1 MKKNYILFLSL
12 LVLGLFGKSNAASV
26 KTITNNFGS
35 YLATCMSENGKW
47 IAGSGFLWNV
57 ESGEVIELLD
67 EAGNPA
73 GVNAVMNDGTV
84 VGKGV
89 KKLDGEWDMLGQEN
103 PDDFGVWGATPDGS
117 VLVGYVGG
125 WDYKPCA
132 WRNGELIMLPIPT
145 SEVDVLAG
153 LLDDHG
159 RALYVSND
167 GNVILGDM
175 TYGQNLSVLWIWNGT
190 EYVGDFIEREK
201 LEADEIWDMLP
212 GGVSANGKWIS
223 CTKKDAGWDSLYEA
237 YRYNVETKE
246 VQSASLPDVGFEA
259 AGIADDGTLV
269 GYTEANM
276 IGRVGYIWAAG
287 SDALQLLSECSG
299 LKIVEEYDAMNNSPL
314 VISADGRKI
323 VGFGMRTVGEEA
335 VTESYLIDLDGEGAV
350 EKVSDGKAPKLFSVA
365 GNEVVALSKLD
376 KLTVFAVSGKVV
388 LEVADV
394 EGAVALDMEK
404 GVYVVKAVVGNQA
417 AVAKVV
423 VK

>member
-26 KTITNNFGS
+26 KTITDDFGS
-35 YLATCMSENGKW
+35 YKATCMSENGKW

-57 ESGEVIELLD
+57 ESGEVIKLLN
-67 EAGNPA
+67 EAGEPVM
-73 GVNAVMNDGTV
+73 VNGVMNDGTV
-84 VGKGV
+84 VGTGV
-89 KKLDGEWDMLGQEN
+89 KQLDGEWDMLGQEN
-103 PDDFGVWGATPDGS
+103 PEDFGVWGTTPDGS

-145 SEVDVLAG
+145 SDVEVLASF
-153 LLDDHG
+153 LDGHG

-167 GNVILGDM
+167 GNVILGDV
-175 TYGQNLSVLWIWNGT
+175 TYGQNFSALWIWNGT

-223 CTKKDAGWDSLYEA
+223 CTKGDAGFDSLREA

-246 VQSASLPDVGFEA
+246 VQIVSLPDVGFKA
-259 AGIADDGTLV
+259 AAIADDGTLV
-269 GYTEANM
+269 GYTDAVM

-323 VGFGMRTVGEEA
+323 VGFGMRAVGEEA
-335 VTESYLIDLDGEGAV
+335 VTESYLVDLDGEGAV

>member
-1 MKKNYILFLSL
+1 MY
-12 LVLGLFGKSNAASV
+12 
-26 KTITNNFGS
+26 
-35 YLATCMSENGKW
+35 
-47 IAGSGFLWNV
+47 
-57 ESGEVIELLD
+57 
-67 EAGNPA
+67 
-73 GVNAVMNDGTV
+73 
-84 VGKGV
+84 
-89 KKLDGEWDMLGQEN
+89 
-103 PDDFGVWGATPDGS
+103 
-117 VLVGYVGG
+117 
-125 WDYKPCA
+125 
-132 WRNGELIMLPIPT
+132 
-145 SEVDVLAG
+145 
-153 LLDDHG
+153 
-159 RALYVSND
+159 
-167 GNVILGDM
+167 
-175 TYGQNLSVLWIWNGT
+175 
-190 EYVGDFIEREK
+190 
-201 LEADEIWDMLP
+201 
-212 GGVSANGKWIS
+212 
-223 CTKKDAGWDSLYEA
+223 KKDAGWDSLYEA

>member
-26 KTITNNFGS
+26 KTITDDFGS
-35 YLATCMSENGKW
+35 YMATCMSENGKW

-67 EAGNPA
+67 EAGEPA
-73 GVNAVMNDGTV
+73 MVNAVMNDGTV
-84 VGKGV
+84 VGDGV

-103 PDDFGVWGATPDGS
+103 PDDFGVWGTTPDGS

-167 GNVILGDM
+167 GNVILGDI
-175 TYGQNLSVLWIWNGT
+175 TQGQNLSALWIWNGT

-201 LEADEIWDMLP
+201 LEADEIWNMLP

-223 CTKKDAGWDSLYEA
+223 CTKKDAGWESLYEA

-246 VQSASLPDVGFEA
+246 VQIASLPDVGFEA

-269 GYTEANM
+269 GYTDAFM

-323 VGFGMRTVGEEA
+323 VGFGMRAVGEEA

-388 LEVADV
+388 FEVADV